1 MNRSNLAWVNSKK
14 IGSKII
20 MTNARLANYP
30 YSMTDRE
37 RQNLSQ
43 TIDYSQI
50 DSIPEIWAI
59 VAARCGK
66 IVALNAPHSKPE
78 IGLTYTE
85 VATQI
90 QLFAAGL
97 QSLGI
102 GPYTAVALFADNS
115 PRWLI
120 ADQGIM
126 LMGAFN
132 AVRSSQADPLE
143 LLAILD
149 NSQAKILVV
158 EDLKTLKKLS
168 DKLVE
173 RSIDLIILLSYE
185 QPALELPIKLLN
197 FSQTIALGRTAN
209 FTPVALKK
217 TDLATL
223 IYTSGTSGNPK
234 GVMLTHGNLLH
245 QVNTCGTVIP
255 TPAGARVLSILP
267 SWHSYER
274 SCEYYLLSQGCT
286 QTYTSIRYFKQ
297 DLKDFQPEYLVAVP
311 RLLESVYEGIQK
323 QFREQPANKQK
334 LVDTLLAASTKY
346 IEARRIV
353 RGLSLECLQPSLS
366 QKLNARLQMA
376 ILAPVNAIADKLV
389 YAKIREATGGKIKN
403 IIIGGGSL
411 AKHLDLFF
419 EIVGVDVL
427 LGYGLTETAPIT
439 NVRRPWQNLRLS
451 SGQPLPGTE
460 IKIVDA
466 ETRQPVAIGNKGL
479 VLIRGPQVM
488 QGYYRDPEATAKAID
503 PDGWFNSGDLGM
515 LTPNNDLT
523 ITGRAKDTIVLSNGE
538 NIEPTPI
545 EDACLRS
552 QYISQIVLVG
562 QDQKSLGAIVVPNF
576 EALQQWA
583 TSQNLPLDFST
594 PTTDSKILETT
605 QIIDLF
611 RDELNRE
618 VKNRAGYR
626 VDDRIAVI
634 KLIWEPFSIENGLL
648 TQTLKIRRQ
657 VVMERYHG
665 MIDEMF
671 AR

>member
-1 MNRSNLAWVNSKK
+1 
-14 IGSKII
+14 
-20 MTNARLANYP
+20 MTTSRLANYP
-30 YSMTDRE
+30 YPMTDRE
-37 RQNLSQ
+37 QQNLSQ

-59 VAARCGK
+59 VAAKCGE
-66 IVALNAPHSKPE
+66 IVALNSPHIKPA
-78 IGLTYTE
+78 IGLTYAE
-85 VATQI
+85 VATQVK
-90 QLFAAGL
+90 LFATGL

-102 GPYTAVALFADNS
+102 GPYTGVALFADNS

-149 NSQAKILVV
+149 NSQAKTLVV

-173 RSIDLIILLSYE
+173 RSIELIILLSDE
-185 QPALELPIKLLN
+185 QPDLDLPIKLLN
-197 FSQTIALGRTAN
+197 FSQTIALGRSAN

-255 TPAGARVLSILP
+255 APAGARVLSILP

-286 QTYTSIRYFKQ
+286 QTYTNIRYFKQ

-311 RLLESVYEGIQK
+311 RLLESVYEGIEK
-323 QFREQPANKQK
+323 QFREQPANKRK

-353 RGLSLECLQPSLS
+353 QGLSLECLQPSLG
-366 QKLNARLQMA
+366 QKLNARLQMS
-376 ILAPVNAIADKLV
+376 ILAPVHAIAGKLV

-460 IKIVDA
+460 IKIVDV
-466 ETRQPVAIGNKGL
+466 ETCQPVAIGKKGL

-503 PDGWFNSGDLGM
+503 PEGWFNSGDLGM
-515 LTPNNDLT
+515 ITPSNDLT

-552 QYISQIVLVG
+552 QYVSQIILVG
-562 QDQKSLGAIVVPNF
+562 QDQKSLGALVVPNF

-611 RDELNRE
+611 RNELNRE
-618 VKNRAGYR
+618 VKNRPGYR

-648 TQTLKIRRQ
+648 TQTLKIRRP

>member
-1 MNRSNLAWVNSKK
+1 
-14 IGSKII
+14 
-20 MTNARLANYP
+20 MTTSRLANYP
-30 YSMTDRE
+30 YQITDRE
-37 RQNLSQ
+37 GQNLSK

-50 DSIPEIWAI
+50 NAIPEMWEI
-59 VAARCGK
+59 VAANCGD

-78 IGLTYTE
+78 FKFTYRE
-85 VATQI
+85 LAI
-90 QLFAAGL
+90 QVKLFATGL

-102 GPYTAVALFADNS
+102 QPQTGVALFADNS

-132 AVRSSQADPLE
+132 AVRSSQAETQE
-143 LLAILD
+143 LLSILD
-149 NSQAKILVV
+149 NSNASALVV
-158 EDLKTLKKLS
+158 EDIKTLKKIS
-168 DKLVE
+168 SKLVDLPI
-173 RSIDLIILLSYE
+173 SLIILLSDE
-185 QPALELPIKLLN
+185 VSDLDISIKLVN
-197 FSQTIALGRTAN
+197 FTQTIDLGRSAA

-234 GVMLTHGNLLH
+234 GVMLSHGNLLH
-245 QVNTCGTVIP
+245 QINTCGTVIP
-255 TPAGARVLSILP
+255 AVPGLKVLSILP

-286 QTYTSIRYFKQ
+286 QIYTNIRYFKQ
-297 DLKDFQPEYLVAVP
+297 DLKDYQPKCIVVVP
-311 RLLESVYEGIQK
+311 RLLESLYEGIQK
-323 QFREQPANKQK
+323 QFREQSASQQQ
-334 LVDTLLAASTKY
+334 LVNTFLDLSKKY

-353 RGLSLECLQPSLS
+353 EGLSLECLTPSLS
-366 QKLNARLQMA
+366 QKLSARAQMS
-376 ILAPVNAIADKLV
+376 ILAPIHAIADKLV
-389 YAKIREATGGKIKN
+389 YTKIRSATGGKIDN
-403 IIIGGGSL
+403 IISGGGSL

-419 EIVGVDVL
+419 EIVGINILV
-427 LGYGLTETAPIT
+427 GYGLTETAPIT
-439 NVRRPWQNLRLS
+439 NVRRPWQNLRLT
-451 SGQPLPGTE
+451 SGKPLPGTE
-460 IKIVDA
+460 IKIVDV
-466 ETRQPVAIGNKGL
+466 ETRKPVSIGQKGL

-515 LTPNNDLT
+515 LTVNNDLT

-562 QDQKSLGAIVVPNF
+562 QDQKSLGALVIPNS
-576 EALQQWA
+576 EALQVWVD
-583 TSQNLPLDFST
+583 SQNLPLDLAN
-594 PTTDSKILETT
+594 SK
-605 QIIDLF
+605 IIDLF

-618 VKNRAGYR
+618 VKNRPGYR
-626 VDDRIAVI
+626 ADDKIAVI
-634 KLIWEPFSIENGLL
+634 KLISEPFSIENGLL
-648 TQTLKIRRQ
+648 TQTMKIRRP

>member
-1 MNRSNLAWVNSKK
+1 MNTTV
-14 IGSKII
+14 
-20 MTNARLANYP
+20 RLANYP
-30 YSMTDRE
+30 YQITDRE
-37 RQNLSQ
+37 RDNLSQ

-50 DSIPEIWAI
+50 NAIPEIWEI
-59 VAARCGK
+59 VAAKCGEV
-66 IVALNAPHSKPE
+66 VALNAPHSKPE
-78 IGLTYTE
+78 ISLTYRE
-85 VATQI
+85 VATQVK
-90 QLFAAGL
+90 LFATGL
-97 QSLGI
+97 QHLEIQPRTG
-102 GPYTAVALFADNS
+102 VALFADNS

-126 LMGAFN
+126 LSGAFN
-132 AVRSSQADPLE
+132 AVRSSQADPQE
-143 LLAILD
+143 LLSILD
-149 NSQAKILVV
+149 NSQAKILVI

-168 DKLVE
+168 DKLE
-173 RSIDLIILLSYE
+173 DLAISLIILLSDE
-185 QPALELPIKLLN
+185 QPDAEYPIKLLN
-197 FSQTIALGRTAN
+197 FSQTIDLGRTGSL
-209 FTPVALKK
+209 TPVALKK

-234 GVMLTHGNLLH
+234 GVMLSHENLLH

-255 TPAGARVLSILP
+255 AKPGNRVLSILP

-286 QTYTSIRYFKQ
+286 QTYTNIRYFKQ
-297 DLKDFQPEYLVAVP
+297 DLRDVRPEYLVAVP

-334 LVDTLLAASTKY
+334 LVDTLLAASKKY
-346 IEARRIV
+346 IEARRIAQ
-353 RGLSLECLQPSLS
+353 GLSLECLRPTLS
-366 QKLNARLQMA
+366 QKLNARLQMS
-376 ILAPVNAIADKLV
+376 ILSPVHAIADKLV
-389 YAKIREATGGKIKN
+389 YAKIREATGSKIKN
-403 IIIGGGSL
+403 MIIGGGSL

-451 SGQPLPGTE
+451 SGKPLPGTE
-460 IKIVDA
+460 IKIVDV
-466 ETRQPVAIGNKGL
+466 ETRQEVAIGQKGL

-503 PDGWFNSGDLGM
+503 PEGWFNSGDLGM
-515 LTPNNDLT
+515 LTPANDLT

-562 QDQKSLGAIVVPNF
+562 QDQKSLGAIIVPNF

-583 TSQNLPLDFST
+583 TSQNLPLDFTTT
-594 PTTDSKILETT
+594 PAVDSKILE
-605 QIIDLF
+605 DSRVVSLF

-618 VKNRAGYR
+618 VKNRPGYR
-626 VDDRIAVI
+626 VDDKIVTTRLIA
-634 KLIWEPFSIENGLL
+634 EPFSIENGLL
-648 TQTLKIRRQ
+648 TQTLKIRRP

>member
-1 MNRSNLAWVNSKK
+1 
-14 IGSKII
+14 
-20 MTNARLANYP
+20 MTTARLANYP
-30 YSMTDRE
+30 YQITDRE
-37 RQNLSQ
+37 QQNLLQ
-43 TIDYSQI
+43 TIDHSQI
-50 DSIPEIWAI
+50 NALPEIWEI
-59 VAARCGK
+59 VAAKCGEV
-66 IVALNAPHSKPE
+66 IALNAPHSKPE
-78 IGLTYTE
+78 ISLTYRE

-90 QLFAAGL
+90 RLFATGL

-102 GPYTAVALFADNS
+102 HPQTGVALFADNS
-115 PRWLI
+115 PRWMI

-132 AVRSSQADPLE
+132 AVRSSQADPEE
-143 LLAILD
+143 LCSILD
-149 NSQAKILVV
+149 NSQAQTLVI
-158 EDLKTLKKLS
+158 EDLKTLTKLS
-168 DKLVE
+168 SKLVD
-173 RSIDLIILLSYE
+173 RSIDLIILLSDE
-185 QPALELPIKLLN
+185 ESDLDLPIKLLN
-197 FSQTIALGRTAN
+197 FSQIIALGQSTS
-209 FTPVALKK
+209 FVPVAIKP

-223 IYTSGTSGNPK
+223 IYTSGTSGKPK
-234 GVMLTHGNLLH
+234 GVMLSHANLLH

-255 TPAGARVLSILP
+255 AQPGDRVLSILP

-286 QTYTSIRYFKQ
+286 QTYTNIRYFKQ
-297 DLKDFQPEYLVAVP
+297 DLKDVQPEYLVAVP

-334 LVDTLLAASTKY
+334 LVDTLLAASQKY

-353 RGLSLECLQPSLS
+353 QGLSLECLQPSLS
-366 QKLNARLQMA
+366 QKVNARLQMA
-376 ILAPVNAIADKLV
+376 ILAPVHAIADKLV
-389 YAKIREATGGKIKN
+389 YAKIRSATGGKIKN

-419 EIVGVDVL
+419 EIAGVDVL

-451 SGQPLPGTE
+451 SGKPLPGTE
-460 IKIVDA
+460 IKIVDV
-466 ETRQPVAIGNKGL
+466 ETRQPVAIGQKGL

-503 PDGWFNSGDLGM
+503 LEGWFNSGDLGM
-515 LTPNNDLT
+515 LTPNKDLT

-552 QYISQIVLVG
+552 EYISQIVLVG
-562 QDQKSLGAIVVPNF
+562 QDQKSLGALIVPNS
-576 EALQQWA
+576 EALQLWLN
-583 TSQNLPLDFST
+583 SQNLPPESATNPDNSQ
-594 PTTDSKILETT
+594 ILN
-605 QIIDLF
+605 LF

-618 VKNRAGYR
+618 VKNRPGYR
-626 VDDRIAVI
+626 ADDKIAAI
-634 KLIWEPFSIENGLL
+634 RLITEPFSIENGLL
-648 TQTLKIRRQ
+648 TQTMKIRRP

>member
-1 MNRSNLAWVNSKK
+1 
-14 IGSKII
+14 
-20 MTNARLANYP
+20 MTTTRLANYP
-30 YSMTDRE
+30 YQITDCE
-37 RQNLSQ
+37 QQNLLE

-50 DSIPEIWAI
+50 NSIPEIWAI
-59 VAARCGK
+59 LAARCGA
-66 IVALNAPHSKPE
+66 IVALNAPHLQPAMSF
-78 IGLTYTE
+78 TYQA

-90 QLFAAGL
+90 KLFATGL
-97 QSLGI
+97 QALGV
-102 GPYTAVALFADNS
+102 PARVSVALFADNS

-132 AVRSSQADPLE
+132 AVRSSQADVQE
-143 LLAILD
+143 LLSILD
-149 NSQAKILVV
+149 NSQTQILVV
-158 EDLKTLKKLS
+158 EDIKTLKKLS
-168 DKLVE
+168 DKLTE
-173 RSIDLIILLSYE
+173 KSISLVILLSDE
-185 QPALELPIKLLN
+185 TPDLELPIKLVN
-197 FSQTIALGRTAN
+197 FSDVIKLGSSSTL
-209 FTPVALKK
+209 TPVALKK

-223 IYTSGTSGNPK
+223 LYTSGTSGNPK

-245 QVNTCGTVIP
+245 QINTCATVI
-255 TPAGARVLSILP
+255 AGRPGSRVLSILP

-286 QTYTSIRYFKQ
+286 QTYTNIRYFKQ
-297 DLKDFQPEYLVAVP
+297 DLKEFQPEFLVSVP
-311 RLLESVYEGIQK
+311 RLLESLYEGIQK
-323 QFREQPANKQK
+323 QFREQSPSQQK
-334 LVDTLLAASTKY
+334 LVNTCLDLSRKY

-353 RGLSLECLQPSLS
+353 QGLSLECLEPSLG
-366 QKLNARLQMA
+366 QKLQARAQMS
-376 ILAPVNAIADKLV
+376 ILAPLHAIADKLI
-389 YAKIREATGGKIKN
+389 YTKIRAATGGKIQN
-403 IIIGGGSL
+403 IISGGGSL

-419 EIVGVDVL
+419 EIIGVDVL
-427 LGYGLTETAPIT
+427 VGYGLTETAPIT

-451 SGQPLPGTE
+451 VGKPLPGTE
-460 IKIVDA
+460 IKIVDI
-466 ETRQPVAIGNKGL
+466 ETRQPVAIGQKGL

-515 LTPNNDLT
+515 LTINQDLT

-552 QYISQIVLVG
+552 QYVSQIVLVG
-562 QDQKSLGAIVVPNF
+562 QDQKSLGAIIVPNS

-583 TSQNLPLDFST
+583 NQQNLPLNF
-594 PTTDSKILETT
+594 TTDAQALEDL
-605 QIIDLF
+605 QVLNLF

-618 VKNRAGYR
+618 VKNRPGYR
-626 VDDRIAVI
+626 ADDKIAVVR
-634 KLIWEPFSIENGLL
+634 LILEPFSIENGLL
-648 TQTLKIRRQ
+648 TQTMKIRRP

-671 AR
+671 VR

>member
-1 MNRSNLAWVNSKK
+1 
-14 IGSKII
+14 
-20 MTNARLANYP
+20 MTTARLANYP
-30 YSMTDRE
+30 YQITDRE
-37 RQNLSQ
+37 QHNLLQ
-43 TIDYSQI
+43 TIDHSQI
-50 DSIPEIWAI
+50 NALPEIWEI
-59 VAARCGK
+59 VAAKCGD
-66 IVALNAPHSKPE
+66 IIALNAPHSKPE
-78 IGLTYTE
+78 ISLTYRE

-90 QLFAAGL
+90 RLFAAGL

-102 GPYTAVALFADNS
+102 QPQTGVAIFADNS

-132 AVRSSQADPLE
+132 AVRSSQADPEE
-143 LLAILD
+143 LFSILD
-149 NSQAKILVV
+149 NSQAQTLVI
-158 EDLKTLKKLS
+158 EDLKTLEKLS
-168 DKLVE
+168 SKLVD
-173 RSIDLIILLSYE
+173 RSINLIILLSDE
-185 QPALELPIKLLN
+185 QPDLDLSIKLIN
-197 FSQTIALGRTAN
+197 FSQTIGLGQSTS
-209 FTPVALKK
+209 FVPVAIKP

-223 IYTSGTSGNPK
+223 IYTSGTSGKPK
-234 GVMLTHGNLLH
+234 GVMLSHANLLH

-255 TPAGARVLSILP
+255 AQPGDRVLSILP

-286 QTYTSIRYFKQ
+286 QTYTNIRYFKQ
-297 DLKDFQPEYLVAVP
+297 DLRDVQPEYLVAVP

-334 LVDTLLAASTKY
+334 LVDTLLAASKKY

-353 RGLSLECLQPSLS
+353 QGLSLECLQPSLS

-376 ILAPVNAIADKLV
+376 ILAPVHAIADKLV

-403 IIIGGGSL
+403 MIIGGGSL

-451 SGQPLPGTE
+451 SGKPLPGTE
-460 IKIVDA
+460 IKIVDV
-466 ETRQPVAIGNKGL
+466 ETRQPVAIGQKGL

-503 PDGWFNSGDLGM
+503 PEGWFNSGDLGM

-562 QDQKSLGAIVVPNF
+562 QDQKSLGALIVPNS
-576 EALQQWA
+576 EALQVWLN
-583 TSQNLPLDFST
+583 SQNLPLASATNPDNSQ
-594 PTTDSKILETT
+594 ILN
-605 QIIDLF
+605 LF
-611 RDELNRE
+611 RDELSRE
-618 VKNRAGYR
+618 VKNRPGYR
-626 VDDRIAVI
+626 ADDKVAVI
-634 KLIWEPFSIENGLL
+634 RLIVEPFSIENGLL
-648 TQTLKIRRQ
+648 TQTMKIRRP

-665 MIDEMF
+665 MINEMF

>member
-1 MNRSNLAWVNSKK
+1 MKTS
-14 IGSKII
+14 
-20 MTNARLANYP
+20 RLANYP
-30 YSMTDRE
+30 YSITDRE
-37 RQNLSQ
+37 RQNISQ
-43 TIDYSQI
+43 TIDYTHVNSL
-50 DSIPEIWAI
+50 PEVWDI
-59 VAARCGK
+59 VAAKCGE
-66 IVALNAPHSKPE
+66 IVALNAPHQHPPVS
-78 IGLTYTE
+78 LTYRE

-90 QLFAAGL
+90 RQFATGL
-97 QSLGI
+97 QVLGI
-102 GPYTAVALFADNS
+102 QAHTGVALFADNS

-120 ADQGIM
+120 ADQGII
-126 LMGAFN
+126 LSGAFN
-132 AVRSSQADPLE
+132 AVRSSQADPQE

-149 NSQAKILVV
+149 NSQAKTLVI

-168 DKLVE
+168 GKLAD
-173 RSIDLIILLSYE
+173 RAIKLIILLSDE
-185 QPALELPIKLLN
+185 QPDLDLPIKIVN
-197 FSQTIALGRTAN
+197 FTQTIDIGKTAT
-209 FTPVALKK
+209 FAPVVLIK

-255 TPAGARVLSILP
+255 AAPGARVLSILP

-286 QTYTSIRYFKQ
+286 QTYTNIRYFKQ
-297 DLKDFQPEYLVAVP
+297 DLKDVQPEYLVAVP

-334 LVDTLLAASTKY
+334 LVDTLLAASKKY

-353 RGLSLECLQPSLS
+353 RGLSLECLGPSLS
-366 QKLNARLQMA
+366 QKLNARLQMSM
-376 ILAPVNAIADKLV
+376 LAPIHAIADKLV
-389 YAKIREATGGKIKN
+389 YAKIRQATGGKIKN
-403 IIIGGGSL
+403 IIMGGGSL

-460 IKIVDA
+460 IKIVDI
-466 ETRQPVAIGNKGL
+466 ETRQEVAIGHKGL

-488 QGYYRDPEATAKAID
+488 TGYYRDPEATTKAID
-503 PDGWFNSGDLGM
+503 PEGWFNSGDLGM
-515 LTPNNDLT
+515 LTPSNDLV

-552 QYISQIVLVG
+552 QYIGQIVLVG
-562 QDQKSLGAIVVPNF
+562 QDQKSLGAIIVPNF

-583 TSQNLPLDFST
+583 IAQNLPLELTEDRIANS
-594 PTTDSKILETT
+594 PDLDRP
-605 QIIDLF
+605 QIIALF
-611 RDELNRE
+611 REELNRE
-618 VKNRAGYR
+618 VKNRPGYR

-634 KLIWEPFSIENGLL
+634 RLIAEPFSIDNGLL
-648 TQTLKIRRQ
+648 TQTLKIRRP

-671 AR
+671 VG

>member
-1 MNRSNLAWVNSKK
+1 
-14 IGSKII
+14 
-20 MTNARLANYP
+20 MTTARLANYP
-30 YSMTDRE
+30 YQITDRE
-37 RQNLSQ
+37 QQNLLK
-43 TIDYSQI
+43 TIDHSQI
-50 DSIPEIWAI
+50 NALPEIWEK
-59 VAARCGK
+59 VAAKCGDV
-66 IVALNAPHSKPE
+66 VALNAPHSKPE
-78 IGLTYTE
+78 IRLTYRE

-90 QLFAAGL
+90 RLFATGL

-102 GPYTAVALFADNS
+102 QPQTGVAIFADNS

-132 AVRSSQADPLE
+132 AVRSSQADPEE
-143 LLAILD
+143 LCSILD
-149 NSQAKILVV
+149 NSQAQTLVI

-168 DKLVE
+168 NKLVD
-173 RSIDLIILLSYE
+173 RSINLIILLSDE
-185 QPALELPIKLLN
+185 QPDLDLPIKLLN
-197 FSQTIALGRTAN
+197 FSQTIELGQSTS
-209 FTPVALKK
+209 FVPVAIKP

-223 IYTSGTSGNPK
+223 IYTSGTSGKPK
-234 GVMLTHGNLLH
+234 GVMLSHANLLH

-255 TPAGARVLSILP
+255 AQAGDRVLSILP

-286 QTYTSIRYFKQ
+286 QTYTNIRYFKQ

-334 LVDTLLAASTKY
+334 LVDTLLAASQKY

-353 RGLSLECLQPSLS
+353 QGLSLECLQPSLT
-366 QKLNARLQMA
+366 QKLNAQLQMA
-376 ILAPVNAIADKLV
+376 ILAPVHAIADKLV

-403 IIIGGGSL
+403 MIIGGGSL

-419 EIVGVDVL
+419 EIAGVDVL

-451 SGQPLPGTE
+451 SGKPLPGTE
-460 IKIVDA
+460 IKIVDV
-466 ETRQPVAIGNKGL
+466 ETHQPVAIGQKGL

-503 PDGWFNSGDLGM
+503 PEGWFNSGDLGM

-562 QDQKSLGAIVVPNF
+562 QDQKSLGAIVVPNS

-583 TSQNLPLDFST
+583 TSQNLALDFST
-594 PTTDSKILETT
+594 APIVDATILENS
-605 QIIDLF
+605 QVIDLF
-611 RDELNRE
+611 RDELSRE
-618 VKNRAGYR
+618 VKNRPGYR
-626 VDDRIAVI
+626 ADDKIAAI
-634 KLIWEPFSIENGLL
+634 RLIAEPFSIENGLL
-648 TQTLKIRRQ
+648 TQTMKIRRP

>member
-1 MNRSNLAWVNSKK
+1 
-14 IGSKII
+14 
-20 MTNARLANYP
+20 MTITKLANDTYA
-30 YSMTDRE
+30 MTDRE
-37 RQNLSQ
+37 RQNLQ
-43 TIDYSQI
+43 LTIDYSKI
-50 DSIPEIWAI
+50 NYLPEMWSILATQ
-59 VAARCGK
+59 CGS
-66 IVALNAPHSKPE
+66 IVALNSPHSKPP
-78 IGLTYTE
+78 ISLTYQE

-90 QLFAAGL
+90 QLFATGL

-102 GPYTAVALFADNS
+102 QPHAGVALFADNS

-126 LMGAFN
+126 LSGAFN
-132 AVRSSQADPLE
+132 AVRSSQADPQE
-143 LLAILD
+143 LLSILA
-149 NSQAKILVV
+149 NSQAKILVI
-158 EDLKTLKKLS
+158 EDIKTLKKLS
-168 DKLVE
+168 DKLVDL
-173 RSIDLIILLSYE
+173 SISLIILLSDE
-185 QPALELPIKLLN
+185 NSELDIPIKLIN
-197 FSQTIALGRTAN
+197 FTQAIDLGRSAT
-209 FTPVALKK
+209 FTPVTLKK

-255 TPAGARVLSILP
+255 GYPGLEVLSILP

-274 SCEYYLLSQGCT
+274 SCEYYLLSQGST
-286 QTYTSIRYFKQ
+286 QIYTNIRYFKQ
-297 DLKDFQPEYLVAVP
+297 DLKEYQPKCIVVVP
-311 RLLESVYEGIQK
+311 RLLESLYEGIQK
-323 QFREQPANKQK
+323 QFREQSASQQK
-334 LVDTLLAASTKY
+334 VVNTCLDLSKKY

-353 RGLSLECLQPSLS
+353 QGLSLECLTPTWG
-366 QKLNARLQMA
+366 QKLQARAQMS
-376 ILAPVNAIADKLV
+376 ILAPLHAIADKLI
-389 YAKIREATGGKIKN
+389 YTKIRVATGGKIQN
-403 IIIGGGSL
+403 MISGGGSL

-419 EIVGVDVL
+419 EIVGINILV
-427 LGYGLTETAPIT
+427 GYGLTETSPIT
-439 NVRRPWQNLRLS
+439 HVRRPWQNIRLT
-451 SGQPLPGTE
+451 SGKPLPGTE
-460 IKIVDA
+460 IKIVDV
-466 ETRQPVAIGNKGL
+466 ETREPVSIGQKGL

-515 LTPNNDLT
+515 LTVNNDLT

-562 QDQKSLGAIVVPNF
+562 QDQKSLGALIVPNS
-576 EALQQWA
+576 ETLQVWLESQKMPLESA
-583 TSQNLPLDFST
+583 TNPDSSQ
-594 PTTDSKILETT
+594 IL
-605 QIIDLF
+605 DLF

-618 VKNRAGYR
+618 VKNRPGYR
-626 VDDRIAVI
+626 ADDKIAVI
-634 KLIWEPFSIENGLL
+634 KLVLEPFSIENGLL
-648 TQTLKIRRQ
+648 TQTLKIRRP

>member
-1 MNRSNLAWVNSKK
+1 
-14 IGSKII
+14 
-20 MTNARLANYP
+20 MTITKLANDTYA
-30 YSMTDRE
+30 MTDRE

-43 TIDYSQI
+43 TINYSQLNSLPGI
-50 DSIPEIWAI
+50 WSIL
-59 VAARCGK
+59 AAKCGSV
-66 IVALNAPHSKPE
+66 VALNSPHSKPQ
-78 IGLTYTE
+78 ISLTYQE

-90 QLFAAGL
+90 QLFATGL
-97 QSLGI
+97 QTLGVQPHT
-102 GPYTAVALFADNS
+102 GVALFADNS

-126 LMGAFN
+126 LSGAFN
-132 AVRSSQADPLE
+132 AVRSSQADPQE
-143 LLAILD
+143 LLSILG
-149 NSQAKILVV
+149 NSQAQTLVI
-158 EDLKTLKKLS
+158 EDLKTLNKLTS
-168 DKLVE
+168 RLVDLP
-173 RSIDLIILLSYE
+173 IDLIILLSDE
-185 QPALELPIKLLN
+185 QPDLEIPIKLVN
-197 FSQTIALGRTAN
+197 FTQTIDLGRTID
-209 FTPVALKK
+209 FTPIALKK

-234 GVMLTHGNLLH
+234 GVMLSHGNLLH
-245 QVNTCGTVIP
+245 QINTCGTVIP
-255 TPAGARVLSILP
+255 AVPGLEVLSILP

-286 QTYTSIRYFKQ
+286 QIYTNIRYFKQ
-297 DLKDFQPEYLVAVP
+297 DLKEYQPKCLVVVP
-311 RLLESVYEGIQK
+311 RLLESIYEGIQK
-323 QFREQPANKQK
+323 QFREQSPKQQK
-334 LVDTLLAASTKY
+334 LVDTLLDLSKKY

-353 RGLSLECLQPSLS
+353 QGLSLECLKPSLS
-366 QKLNARLQMA
+366 QKLNARIQMS
-376 ILAPVNAIADKLV
+376 ILAPIHAIADKLV
-389 YAKIREATGGKIKN
+389 YTKIREATGGKIEN
-403 IIIGGGSL
+403 IISGGGSL
-411 AKHLDLFF
+411 AKHIDLFF
-419 EIVGVDVL
+419 EIIGVDVL
-427 LGYGLTETAPIT
+427 VGYGLTETAPIT

-460 IKIVDA
+460 IKIVDV
-466 ETRQPVAIGNKGL
+466 ETLQPVSIGQKGL

-562 QDQKSLGAIVVPNF
+562 QDQKSLGALIVPNS
-576 EALQQWA
+576 EALQAW
-583 TSQNLPLDFST
+583 TDSQNLSLDLVTSI
-594 PTTDSKILETT
+594 DHSQIL
-605 QIIDLF
+605 DLF

-618 VKNRAGYR
+618 VKNRPGYR
-626 VDDRIAVI
+626 ADDKIAVI
-634 KLIWEPFSIENGLL
+634 KLISEPFSIENGLL
-648 TQTLKIRRQ
+648 TQTLKIRRP

-665 MIDEMF
+665 MINEMF